1 MRMVENSRRDVI
13 ERCLQY
19 VYSAELKKKIRRIGE
34 LLLHSIG
41 VGGGGMSDISTYY
54 CIIIYIIIYNNT
66 HMPESVQLALLSL
79 SLSVYS

>member
-41 VGGGGMSDISTYY
+41 VGGGGEWVIFQP
-54 CIIIYIIIYNNT
+54 II
-66 HMPESVQLALLSL
+66 L
-79 SLSVYS
+79 